1 MSRERGK
8 SSMSAKIM
16 VSIDLTAYPDARIIC
31 DESGGGELQRGVFI
45 PIDGSGFKVT
55 RSGRV
60 KARVKIVRRGV
71 EVKGEREFDVIALC
85 GEEHICVGGG
95 VFWRKQSGYTNMIEV
110 INDNDNEQEV

>member
-1 MSRERGK
+1 
-8 SSMSAKIM
+8 M

-85 GEEHICVGGG
+85 GDEHICVGGG
-95 VFWRKQSGYTNMIEV
+95 VYWRKQSGYTNMIEV
-110 INDNDNEQEV
+110 INDNGNDNGNDKNREI